1 MLSNKD
7 VDVSTILL
15 PPSPT
20 ILSNKASGFSK
31 KSKQE
36 ISMAK
41 TDKSTKPIQKFTFS
55 KFIKNNFKKK
65 NKNFKRSKKCSNI
78 GANNSY

>member
-1 MLSNKD
+1 MLSNTDID
-7 VDVSTILL
+7 VNTILL

-31 KSKQE
+31 KSTQE
-36 ISMAK
+36 ISMSK
-41 TDKSTKPIQKFTFS
+41 TDKSTKPMQKLTFS

-65 NKNFKRSKKCSNI
+65 NKNFKRSKKGSNI